1 MPHWTFNDLSCYIL
15 SLSYKRNYRQGQH
28 IMDPVLIE
36 IHRREKQKDDV
47 LTEGWLDVTFCCDSA
62 PAIKLNNIPYYL
74 DKNKNV
80 HIGFYG
86 VLRESPNEDGTTT
99 KSETPNFEILFS
111 AEAWWNQVLIDGEA
125 LILKDYEE
133 ALGRQKPSS
142 KVVKLEQKKP

>member
-1 MPHWTFNDLSCYIL
+1 MN
-15 SLSYKRNYRQGQH
+15 
-28 IMDPVLIE
+28 PVLIE
-36 IHRREKQKDDV
+36 IHRREKQKEDV

-74 DKNKNV
+74 DKNKVV

-86 VLRESPNEDGTTT
+86 VLREIPNEDGTVT
-99 KSETPNFEILFS
+99 KSETPNFEILPS

-133 ALGRQKPSS
+133 ALRKQKPPS
-142 KVVKLEQKKP
+142 KVVKLEQKKL